1 MALSASDRDPSAD
14 PGVDFY
20 RFANGGWLDANPI
33 PAGYGSWGA
42 FEEVGRRNELALR
55 ELLERAAETPG
66 DLLGDAFA
74 AGLDLDAIEAAG
86 LEPIAPLLQEI
97 EGAQDQWAVLAL
109 LPKLHRAGIF
119 ALFGWGVTVDHDDS
133 DRYLLWLVQAGLGL
147 ADRERYF
154 DPSDA
159 AVELRAAYV
168 EHVGAQLAHVGFGAE
183 RAGSVLE
190 FETRLAG
197 LHLKGEERRDVE
209 RTHNRYTRSELAMLA
224 PELSLASHLSALGA
238 GAAASVNVENTRLFE
253 ELEEVVGDDRARHA
267 ARVPRVHRRADARQ
281 RAAQAHRRRGLRV
294 LRPADQG
301 PAPSSTSAPSA
312 SSTRSARTW
321 ARRSRSATSRTTSRR
336 RPRSARPRW
345 WRRSSRRCAPRS
357 ARASG

>member
-86 LEPIAPLLQEI
+86 L
-97 EGAQDQWAVLAL
+97 

-147 ADRERYF
+147 GDRERYF
-154 DPSDA
+154 DPS
-159 AVELRAAYV
+159 
-168 EHVGAQLAHVGFGAE
+168 
-183 RAGSVLE
+183 
-190 FETRLAG
+190 
-197 LHLKGEERRDVE
+197 
-209 RTHNRYTRSELAMLA
+209 
-224 PELSLASHLSALGA
+224 
-238 GAAASVNVENTRLFE
+238 
-253 ELEEVVGDDRARHA
+253 
-267 ARVPRVHRRADARQ
+267 
-281 RAAQAHRRRGLRV
+281 
-294 LRPADQG
+294 
-301 PAPSSTSAPSA
+301 
-312 SSTRSARTW
+312 
-321 ARRSRSATSRTTSRR
+321 
-336 RPRSARPRW
+336 
-345 WRRSSRRCAPRS
+345 
-357 ARASG
+357 

>member
-1 MALSASDRDPSAD
+1 MGIVR
-14 PGVDFY
+14 
-20 RFANGGWLDANPI
+20 GGQ
-33 PAGYGSWGA
+33 PAQRARAARAARARG
-42 FEEVGRRNELALR
+42 
-55 ELLERAAETPG
+55 RAAEG
-66 DLLGDAFA
+66 SILLGDAFA

-86 LEPIAPLLQEI
+86 LEPIAPLLREI

-109 LPKLHRAGIF
+109 LPTLHRAGIF

-197 LHLKGEERRDVE
+197 LHLKGR
-209 RTHNRYTRSELAMLA
+209 
-224 PELSLASHLSALGA
+224 
-238 GAAASVNVENTRLFE
+238 GAARRRAHAQPLHARRAGHARPGALAGEPSE
-253 ELEEVVGDDRARHA
+253 RAR
-267 ARVPRVHRRADARQ
+267 
-281 RAAQAHRRRGLRV
+281 
-294 LRPADQG
+294 
-301 PAPSSTSAPSA
+301 
-312 SSTRSARTW
+312 
-321 ARRSRSATSRTTSRR
+321 
-336 RPRSARPRW
+336 
-345 WRRSSRRCAPRS
+345 
-357 ARASG
+357 ARAPPRA